1 MASLDKSW
9 LLNPKAIQAAKRCIL
24 LTEQELGVKL
34 KLSHPDFLT
43 LLCDY
48 CELTDSE
55 ALAEAFN
62 TLIDMAGDDVRKALS
77 FKAEPVKVT
86 PINKAVEFFS
96 SEPPVVNDKLAS
108 ESTPEP
114 TDEMIEY
121 SGRSYQKWK
130 DGLEFKG
137 LYRGQPRYA

>member
-9 LLNPKAIQAAKRCIL
+9 LLNPKAIQAAKHCIL

-55 ALAEAFN
+55 PLAEAFN
-62 TLIDMAGDDVRKALS
+62 TLIDMAGDDIKKALS
-77 FKAEPVKVT
+77 FKAAPVKVT
-86 PINKAVEFFS
+86 PINKAVNFFS
-96 SEPPVVNDKLAS
+96 SEPPVVNDKVTS
-108 ESTPEP
+108 ES